1 MGQNM
6 SFSNLKRLLKFALD
20 AQTALDAQ
28 DDSLCAA
35 ESYRTVTAELMVH
48 PGYPSF
54 PLQGGCGE
62 GPDDF
67 SQSADRLHEMNML
80 RDPVLLSYYQQQGI
94 LLCAFND
101 LWTLGA
107 A

>member
-1 MGQNM
+1 M
-6 SFSNLKRLLKFALD
+6 SFSNLKRALTFALEARTSIT
-20 AQTALDAQ
+20 AQADG
-28 DDSLCAA
+28 LCAPD
-35 ESYRTVTAELMVH
+35 SYRPITAELMVH

-67 SQSADRLHEMNML
+67 SQSSDRLHELKTL

-101 LWTLGA
+101 F
-107 A
+107 